1 MIVGVPTEIKPDERR
16 VALTPAGAAAFR
28 HHDHTVLVQRGAGL
42 GSGFADNEYR
52 AAGAR
57 VTDSAAAVWRRAA
70 LILKV
75 KEPQPSEFRYL
86 RPGLIL
92 FTYLHLAAERGL
104 TRELLKRRVDALGY
118 ETVQLED
125 GSLPLLAPMSEVAG
139 RLAIQVGGWCLEAQN
154 GGRGVLLSGAPGVR
168 PGKVLII
175 GGGIA
180 GFNASHVAAG
190 VGAEVTILDV
200 SPVRLRYLNELLNGQ
215 AVTLMSNRATLEEE
229 LREADLVVGTVL
241 VPGART
247 PRLITARLVATMKR
261 GAAYIDLRADQRD
274 GAVRAGYRR
283 PRSAR
288 SRRTQPR
295 TPLRPQ
301 HLGRQGIP
309 PRRRRIRQAETALP
323 VGLRLFLFPT
333 LLFNCLSL
341 WERPPCVAPAGEG
354 AATLTPPRRSLPP
367 SILPLHHRRD
377 RDLGL
382 QIRQRPLHALRRD
395 IVRSHPAAA
404 ILEEPRQIEKIL
416 R

>member
-57 VTDSAAAVWRRAA
+57 VTDSAAAIWRRAA

-118 ETVQLED
+118 ETVQLDD

-154 GGRGVLLSGAPGVR
+154 GGRGVLLSGAPGGR
-168 PGKVLII
+168 RRRSY
-175 GGGIA
+175 A
-180 GFNASHVAAG
+180 
-190 VGAEVTILDV
+190 ILDV

-229 LREADLVVGTVL
+229 LRAADLVVGTVL

-261 GAAYIDLRADQRD
+261 GAALVDLSIDQGGISETSRPTTHARPIYIREGVVHYCVTNMPGVVPHTSTYALTNATVPYALDIADH
-274 GAVRAGYRR
+274 G
-283 PRSAR
+283 
-288 SRRTQPR
+288 
-295 TPLRPQ
+295 L
-301 HLGRQGIP
+301 LG
-309 PRRRRIRQAETALP
+309 
-323 VGLRLFLFPT
+323 
-333 LLFNCLSL
+333 
-341 WERPPCVAPAGEG
+341 AGE
-354 AATLTPPRRSLPP
+354 RNR
-367 SILPLHHRRD
+367 
-377 RDLGL
+377 
-382 QIRQRPLHALRRD
+382 ALRYGLNTWD
-395 IVRSHPAAA
+395 GKVCHPAVAESVK
-404 ILEEPRQIEKIL
+404 LKPHSPWD
-416 R
+416 